1 MSKLERNVACQERGS
16 PCWITPWCAKVEEC
30 LAATVWQYL
39 FHYAIERWGWKKKKK
54 RVVVAPGE
62 GWREGR
68 RGVETLSLT
77 RRGFSPRCSGTDGR
91 ATGYVGNASHASP
104 FSHSTTTIC
113 CHREIA
119 RPLNFLRLSVGS
131 WRVNIH
137 ASDFYSIFNGWN
149 RIPIIPRGKE
159 KKCLPPLLLLLNT
172 I

>member
-1 MSKLERNVACQERGS
+1 MLDNSVVREGRRMFGRDCVTVFIPLCNRTVGLE
-16 PCWITPWCAKVEEC
+16 
-30 LAATVWQYL
+30 
-39 FHYAIERWGWKKKKK
+39 KKKKK

-131 WRVNIH
+131 
-137 ASDFYSIFNGWN
+137 
-149 RIPIIPRGKE
+149 
-159 KKCLPPLLLLLNT
+159 
-172 I
+172 